1 MKYRICSEDFVY
13 VTLIV
18 KGYGTDLLKFPNDVF
33 SKFPKNSV
41 TGMVEVEEVKKACSK
56 IWVDKC
62 GIISYDEALKN
73 SEVIISSMTITEVYD
88 EIIYKYDE
96 FIRVIRNARYCE
108 NIEELMLS
116 AITEAVKLSPG
127 EKLTKEL
134 PYRKILETEGIIVTA
149 EKVDEDTISFSVKS
163 TNILPG
169 SKLLIK
175 YFTIKGPWN

>member
-1 MKYRICSEDFVY
+1 MKYRIFNEDFVY
-13 VTLIV
+13 VALNV
-18 KGYGTDLLKFPNDVF
+18 KGYGTDLLKFPSDIF

-41 TGMVEVEEVKKACSK
+41 TGMVEIEEVKKVCSK

-73 SEVIISSMTITEVYD
+73 SEVIISSMITEVYD
-88 EIIYKYDE
+88 EIIYKYSE
-96 FIRVIRNARYCE
+96 FIRMTENIRYCE
-108 NIEELMLS
+108 NIKELVLS
-116 AITEAVKLSPG
+116 AITEAVKLSTG
-127 EKLTKEL
+127 EKLTREL
-134 PYRKILETEGIIVTA
+134 SCRKVLETEGVIVTA
-149 EKVDEDTISFSVKS
+149 EKVDENTISFAIKS